1 MAKANILENSYYNWL
16 KKELDF
22 KDISDG
28 YISISTPFIDT
39 NYDNISLF
47 ANFTDKNH
55 VTVSDFGYTV
65 FNLEELD
72 ININK
77 RNKTVWSIFESTLN
91 SFGVT
96 NDNGNLSITT
106 TLDKFPIA
114 KTRLLNAILRLN
126 DLVYLSKE
134 TVSSSFNDLIGEFL
148 TYSNVLFTPDI
159 EIPSS
164 RGISSHFD
172 FSIPS
177 KSGNERLVKTCG
189 RPNDI
194 NQAKIFNFDVK
205 QTSSVRDA
213 YFIFL
218 LNDYTHKTEIKDN
231 MYSVSLIDVEDK
243 AKVSGFNAIRKENN
257 LLVNA

>member
-106 TLDKFPIA
+106 TLDKFLIA

-126 DLVYLSKE
+126 DLVYLSK
-134 TVSSSFNDLIGEFL
+134 
-148 TYSNVLFTPDI
+148 
-159 EIPSS
+159 
-164 RGISSHFD
+164 
-172 FSIPS
+172 
-177 KSGNERLVKTCG
+177 
-189 RPNDI
+189 
-194 NQAKIFNFDVK
+194 
-205 QTSSVRDA
+205 
-213 YFIFL
+213 
-218 LNDYTHKTEIKDN
+218 
-231 MYSVSLIDVEDK
+231 
-243 AKVSGFNAIRKENN
+243 
-257 LLVNA
+257 

>member
-134 TVSSSFNDLIGEFL
+134 GYARIMV
-148 TYSNVLFTPDI
+148 
-159 EIPSS
+159 
-164 RGISSHFD
+164 
-172 FSIPS
+172 
-177 KSGNERLVKTCG
+177 
-189 RPNDI
+189 
-194 NQAKIFNFDVK
+194 
-205 QTSSVRDA
+205 
-213 YFIFL
+213 
-218 LNDYTHKTEIKDN
+218 
-231 MYSVSLIDVEDK
+231 
-243 AKVSGFNAIRKENN
+243 
-257 LLVNA
+257 

>member
-96 NDNGNLSITT
+96 NDNG
-106 TLDKFPIA
+106 K
-114 KTRLLNAILRLN
+114 
-126 DLVYLSKE
+126 
-134 TVSSSFNDLIGEFL
+134 IGRAH
-148 TYSNVLFTPDI
+148 V
-159 EIPSS
+159 
-164 RGISSHFD
+164 
-172 FSIPS
+172 
-177 KSGNERLVKTCG
+177 
-189 RPNDI
+189 
-194 NQAKIFNFDVK
+194 
-205 QTSSVRDA
+205 
-213 YFIFL
+213 
-218 LNDYTHKTEIKDN
+218 
-231 MYSVSLIDVEDK
+231 
-243 AKVSGFNAIRKENN
+243 
-257 LLVNA
+257 